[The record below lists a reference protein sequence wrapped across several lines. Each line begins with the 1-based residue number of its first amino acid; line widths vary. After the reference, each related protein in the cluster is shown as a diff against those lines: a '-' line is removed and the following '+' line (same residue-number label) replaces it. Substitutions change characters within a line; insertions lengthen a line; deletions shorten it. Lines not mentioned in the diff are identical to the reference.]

1 MYRHGRIVE
10 GLVVCVAQN
19 ECHIVNTFTI
29 HVVDGVSTTTAY
41 TNHFDDAMI
50 LFGGS
55 EVEDIDI

>member
-1 MYRHGRIVE
+1 
-10 GLVVCVAQN
+10 
-19 ECHIVNTFTI
+19 VNAFTI